1 MIYVILNSICNS
13 DKEERLF
20 MVQNVKKGTDAH
32 VFDCLEKRQILSFFF
47 NVFSQDLEEFK
58 TYHFSVDQDSMI
70 VSLFYFNLYCTFTQL
85 YCIKYIFFN

>member
-32 VFDCLEKRQILSFFF
+32 VFDCLEKRQILSCFF
-47 NVFSQDLEEFK
+47 L
-58 TYHFSVDQDSMI
+58 M
-70 VSLFYFNLYCTFTQL
+70 SLVNT
-85 YCIKYIFFN
+85 